1 MAKVAN
7 MQREVM
13 YAGRW
18 TFQRRIQRKC
28 WQQQQKNCN
37 RNERCDGLIN
47 TLDTAKE
54 RINELEEIQIQLSK
68 LKCKKKK
75 DTTEYL
81 KYMGQLHKH
90 VIDLQ

>member
-1 MAKVAN
+1 
-7 MQREVM
+7 MQGDGHSKEESKGN
-13 YAGRW
+13 AGNNN
-18 TFQRRIQRKC
+18 
-28 WQQQQKNCN
+28 KNCS
-37 RNERCDGLIN
+37 RNERFDGLIN

-81 KYMGQLHKH
+81 K
-90 VIDLQ
+90 